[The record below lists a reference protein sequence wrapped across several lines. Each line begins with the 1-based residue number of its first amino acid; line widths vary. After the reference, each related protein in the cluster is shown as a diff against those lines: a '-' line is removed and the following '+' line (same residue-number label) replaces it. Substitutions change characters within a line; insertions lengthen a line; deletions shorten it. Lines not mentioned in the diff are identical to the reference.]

1 MKKLITILCAAV
13 LTINI
18 SAQVQ
23 FGLVTGL
30 NVSAIGIT
38 EPLFG
43 VDMPGFSHEIS
54 GKTGMHFGG
63 VAHFPLGNV
72 VELRTGLIYNQKGG
86 GESLTVN
93 DPFWI
98 GAGYTGS
105 MAFNYNLD
113 YLEIPVDVAFKLGNV
128 FALSAGTYIAFVM
141 NKSVTGTYTGIYND
155 PTMIDTE
162 EIDSDIMEIL
172 DRSVKGMDMG
182 LNFGMSC
189 TIADHFLISTKYSVG
204 LMDILDTDIPIDNGV
219 YNLSESPDADWVNG
233 YLSFSFGYVF
243 GGY

>member
-23 FGLVTGL
+23 FGPVTGL
-30 NVSAIGIT
+30 NVSAIGIA

-43 VDMPGFSHEIS
+43 IDTGDLSHEIS

-63 VAHFPLGNV
+63 FAHFPLGNV
-72 VELRTGLIYNQKGG
+72 VELRTGLIYSQKGG
-86 GESLTVN
+86 SETIAFS
-93 DPFWI
+93 DPLSN
-98 GAGYTGS
+98 GS
-105 MAFNYNLD
+105 IALAYDLD

-128 FALSAGTYIAFVM
+128 FALSAGPYIAFVM
-141 NKSVTGTYTGIYND
+141 NKSVTTTYTGVYND
-155 PTMIDTE
+155 DF
-162 EIDSDIMEIL
+162 SMEYDAAFKKIF
-172 DRSVKGMDMG
+172 DGSVKGMDMG

-189 TIADHFLISTKYSVG
+189 TIAGHFLISTHYSMG
-204 LMDILDTDIPIDNGV
+204 LTDILDTDIPTANLF
-219 YNLSESPDADWVNG
+219 YNPSESLDADWVNG
-233 YLSFSFGYVF
+233 CLSFSFGYVF

>member
-23 FGLVTGL
+23 FGPVTGL
-30 NVSAIGIT
+30 NVSAIGFS

-43 VDMPGFSHEIS
+43 IDINDATHEIS

-72 VELRTGLIYNQKGG
+72 VELRTGLIYSQKGG
-86 GESLTVN
+86 SETIAFS
-93 DPFWI
+93 DPLFN
-98 GAGYTGS
+98 GS
-105 MAFNYNLD
+105 SIALAYDLD

-128 FALSAGTYIAFVM
+128 FALSAGPYIAFVM
-141 NKSVTGTYTGIYND
+141 NKSVTPTYTGIFND
-155 PTMIDTE
+155 PSVTVDFDPASK
-162 EIDSDIMEIL
+162 EIFDG
-172 DRSVKGMDMG
+172 SVKGMDMG

-189 TIADHFLISTKYSVG
+189 TIADHFLISTHYSMG
-204 LMDILDTDIPIDNGV
+204 LTDILDTDIPTDNV
-219 YNLSESPDADWVNG
+219 FYDPSESPDADWVNG
-233 YLSFSFGYVF
+233 CLSFSFGYVF
-243 GGY
+243 GEY

>member
-23 FGLVTGL
+23 FGPVTGL

-43 VDMPGFSHEIS
+43 IGNFDEYSHEIS
-54 GKTGMHFGG
+54 GATGMHFGG

-72 VELRTGLIYNQKGG
+72 VELRTGLIYSQKGG
-86 GESLTVN
+86 GETLTLN
-93 DPFWI
+93 SAI
-98 GAGYTGS
+98 YTGS
-105 MAFNYNLD
+105 LAFNYNLD

-128 FALSAGTYIAFVM
+128 FALSAGPYLAFVM

-155 PTMIDTE
+155 PAMIDKE
-162 EIDSDIMEIL
+162 EIESDIMEIL
-172 DRSVKGMDMG
+172 DGSVKGMDMG

-189 TIADHFLISTKYSVG
+189 TIADHFLISTQYSMG
-204 LMDILDTDIPIDNGV
+204 LMDILDTDIPIDNGA
-219 YNLSESPDADWVNG
+219 YDPSESPDADWVNG
-233 YLSFSFGYVF
+233 CLSFSFGYVF